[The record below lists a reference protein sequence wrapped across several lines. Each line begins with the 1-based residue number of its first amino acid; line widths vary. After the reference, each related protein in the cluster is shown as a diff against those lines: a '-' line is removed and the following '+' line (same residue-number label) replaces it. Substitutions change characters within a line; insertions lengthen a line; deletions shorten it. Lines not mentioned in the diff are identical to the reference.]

1 MLLLSNVCNEA
12 ALIAARDLK
21 SMIEL
26 TDFDKAIERVV
37 AGKSRNL
44 VNITIL
50 WNVCNEAALIAAR
63 DLKSMI
69 ELTDFDKAIERVEA
83 GKSRNLV
90 NIHISLHG
98 G

>member
-37 AGKSRNL
+37 AGKSGNL
-44 VNITIL
+44 VN
-50 WNVCNEAALIAAR
+50 ALNS
-63 DLKSMI
+63 LN
-69 ELTDFDKAIERVEA
+69 A
-83 GKSRNLV
+83 G
-90 NIHISLHG
+90 
-98 G
+98 